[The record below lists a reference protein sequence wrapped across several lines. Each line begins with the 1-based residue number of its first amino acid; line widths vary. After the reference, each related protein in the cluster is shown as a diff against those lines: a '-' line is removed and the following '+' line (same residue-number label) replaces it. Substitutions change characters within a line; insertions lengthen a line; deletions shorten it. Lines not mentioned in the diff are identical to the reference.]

1 MNDDTRTFTLEVM
14 TRSYRKIL
22 FWIST
27 LTFIFLATPVILY
40 SLGLRLAPHS
50 WELVQAGGLS
60 IASTPSTGTRIFV
73 DGKLLRETTLFTRRL
88 FLQGLT
94 PRPYYIRIEK
104 EGYFPWEKTLIVEPE
119 RVADARALLIK
130 DGSEGTTLLQGE
142 YISFAFADTSESVI
156 KLKNTKKQDVYYSL
170 DDERI
175 LPKLNTTGTTTPQL
189 SDAARTVINE
199 RAITNFDYDSS
210 LERLLWWDK
219 NKIQIKWLRGNEFLP
234 LYTDKEEAIVFESS
248 EYPIRN
254 AQFYPF
260 EDAALVAYSNAVMV
274 VELDGRDK
282 RNSYPL
288 YKGREPRLLASQKR
302 QTAYILDDGNLIQI
316 PLE

>member
-1 MNDDTRTFTLEVM
+1 MNDGTRTFTLKVM

-27 LTFIFLATPVILY
+27 LTFIFIATPLVLY
-40 SLGLRLAPHS
+40 SLGFRLAPHS

-60 IASTPSTGTRIFV
+60 VASTPTTGTQIFI

-94 PRPYYIRIEK
+94 PRPYHVRIEK
-104 EGYFPWEKTLIVEPE
+104 DGYFPWEKTLIVEPE
-119 RVADARALLIK
+119 RVADAHALLIK
-130 DGSEGTTLLQGE
+130 DGSEGTILTQGE
-142 YISFAFADTSESVI
+142 YISFAFVDTSESVI
-156 KLKNTKKQDVYYSL
+156 KLKNIKKQDVYYSL

-175 LPKLNTTGTTTPQL
+175 LPQLNTIGTTTPQL
-189 SDAARTVINE
+189 SDVARTVTNE
-199 RAITNFDYDSS
+199 RVITNFDYDSS

-219 NKIQIKWLRGNEFLP
+219 KSVHMMWLQGNEFLP
-234 LYTDKEEAIVFESS
+234 LYTDTEEITVLESP

-260 EDAALVAYSNAVMV
+260 EDATLVAYSNAVMV

-282 RNSYPL
+282 RNRYPL
-288 YKGREPRLLASQKR
+288 YKGREPHLLVSQKR

-316 PLE
+316 SLE